1 MSDVDAD
8 YKKGKKAEQLHGDE
22 VFSSALEKLQN
33 NQIWIWKSTRP
44 EDTLKREQAWMMVQA
59 IESFRT
65 EIKKLVDN
73 GKVAQRAIERAQKN
87 LI

>member
-1 MSDVDAD
+1 MSDVE
-8 YKKGKKAEQLHGDE
+8 YRKGKKAEQLHDDE

-33 NQIWIWKSTRP
+33 DQIWIWKSTRP

-65 EIKKLVDN
+65 EIKKLIDN

>member
-1 MSDVDAD
+1 MSDVE
-8 YKKGKKAEQLHGDE
+8 YRKGKKAEQLADDE

-33 NQIWIWKSTRP
+33 VQIWILKSTRP

-65 EIKKLVDN
+65 EIKKLIDN